1 MKAGLEVAKVMRNA
15 SPVEAPAI
23 DLEANSDVDVAIDGK
38 HGLLSKSTRRK
49 IDRQDEHRRFLDE
62 NDKIPE

>member
-23 DLEANSDVDVAIDGK
+23 DLEANSDVDVAIETAESMDSFRNR
-38 HGLLSKSTRRK
+38 LVVRSTGWTSIVDSERK
-49 IDRQDEHRRFLDE
+49 
-62 NDKIPE
+62 